1 MTRFMDGQY
10 CINRFRGARADPSL
24 VVLEGLHPLKH
35 ALRFGAE
42 IVEAVSVDRERLLE
56 LAGRL
61 APDIIDR
68 LRQCIVPVDL
78 EVFEELAPVPP
89 ATGVIAL
96 AKRPAIVVDDVL
108 GGASLA
114 PVVLLERPRNPF
126 NIGASVRVAAGA
138 GAAGF
143 LTTGVQDPWHPS
155 AVLSG
160 VGLHF
165 ALPVARIDTIE
176 AIAGTRLRPG
186 PGWQRPLV
194 VVDPVGDPLAPG
206 KLPDGAVLAFG
217 NERDGISPQLARMAD
232 SRVSI
237 PNDGRR
243 FQPESRNRRCRGY
256 VYLAVGAD
264 RKRIAGLA
272 HPSGPAIYWT

>member
-165 ALPVARIDTIE
+165 ALPVARIDSIE
-176 AIAGTRLRPG
+176 AVAGTITTG
-186 PGWQRPLV
+186 TGWQRPLV

-206 KLPDGAVLAFG
+206 KVPGGAVLAFG

-237 PNDGRR
+237 PMTAGVSSLN
-243 FQPESRNRRCRGY
+243 
-256 VYLAVGAD
+256 LATAVAVVMYTWRLGQT
-264 RKRIAGLA
+264 GN
-272 HPSGPAIYWT
+272 G

>member
-1 MTRFMDGQY
+1 MDGQY

-42 IVEAVSVDRERLLE
+42 IVEAVSADRERLLE

-165 ALPVARIDTIE
+165 ALPVARIDSIE
-176 AIAGTRLRPG
+176 AGCRYHYDRDRLATATGGCRPG
-186 PGWQRPLV
+186 RRSSGAGEGPG
-194 VVDPVGDPLAPG
+194 
-206 KLPDGAVLAFG
+206 GA
-217 NERDGISPQLARMAD
+217 
-232 SRVSI
+232 
-237 PNDGRR
+237 
-243 FQPESRNRRCRGY
+243 RCW
-256 VYLAVGAD
+256 
-264 RKRIAGLA
+264 
-272 HPSGPAIYWT
+272 PSGTSGTVSARNWPAWLTAASRSR

>member
-96 AKRPAIVVDDVL
+96 AKRPAIVVGDVL

-126 NIGASVRVAAGA
+126 NIGASVRVAAAA

-143 LTTGVQDPWHPS
+143 LTTGIQDPWHPS

-176 AIAGTRLRPG
+176 AVAGTHYDR
-186 PGWQRPLV
+186 
-194 VVDPVGDPLAPG
+194 DPA
-206 KLPDGAVLAFG
+206 G
-217 NERDGISPQLARMAD
+217 NGHWWLSTRSAILWRRGSSRTARCWPSATSGTESARNWPVWLTAA
-232 SRVSI
+232 SRS
-237 PNDGRR
+237 
-243 FQPESRNRRCRGY
+243 E
-256 VYLAVGAD
+256 
-264 RKRIAGLA
+264 
-272 HPSGPAIYWT
+272 